1 MNDTAD
7 LDWNAVRAFA
17 AVARHGTLTAAAAAL
32 GVSQPTL
39 GRHIDA
45 LEARLATTLFVR
57 GRGGM
62 VPTEAGAALLASA
75 EAMRVGADALLL
87 AASGRRAARE
97 GTVRV
102 TASRIVA
109 THILPPVVAGIVE
122 AEPGIEV
129 EVVATDA
136 VSDLLA
142 RDADIAVRMVRP
154 AQDDLI
160 ATRVGTLRI
169 GAFAAPRYLER
180 HGPVESTPA
189 DLLAH
194 RLVGY
199 DRSALIVDAMRAG
212 GIAVSRSDF
221 AVRTDDQVLYARL
234 VAAGAGIGFLAE
246 VVTEVAAD
254 GLVALPALDAL
265 PGGAPSL
272 PVWLAAHRALR
283 TAPAIRFVHDALKAG
298 LAAALTGDKERSGV

>member
-1 MNDTAD
+1 M
-7 LDWNAVRAFA
+7 RAFA

-45 LEARLATTLFVR
+45 LETRLATTLFVR

-75 EAMRVGADALLL
+75 DAMRAGADALLL
-87 AASGRRAARE
+87 AASGRRAVRE

-102 TASRIVA
+102 TASHVVA
-109 THILPPVVAGIVE
+109 THVLPPVIAGIVE
-122 AEPGIEV
+122 REPAIAI

-142 RDADIAVRMVRP
+142 RDADVAVRMVRP
-154 AQDDLI
+154 AQDELI
-160 ATRVGTLRI
+160 ATRIGTLRI
-169 GAFAAPRYLER
+169 GAFAAARYLER
-180 HGPVESTPA
+180 HGPVEPTPA
-189 DLLAH
+189 GLLAH

-199 DRSALIVDAMRAG
+199 DRSPLIVEAMRARG
-212 GIAVSRSDF
+212 VAVSRADF

-246 VVTEVAAD
+246 IAAD
-254 GLVALPALDAL
+254 GLVALPVLDAL
-265 PGGAPSL
+265 PGGPPTL

-283 TAPAIRFVHDALKAG
+283 TAPAIRFVHDALGAG
-298 LAAALTGDKERSGV
+298 LAAALRGNGGAGIGAPNKAASGV